1 MCWGCVGGVGGDGGG
16 GGDRGRGR
24 GRGSKGF
31 WGKEEW

>member
-1 MCWGCVGGVGGDGGG
+1 VCWGCVGGVGGDGGG